1 MWPAF
6 LFPFFHFGK
15 FRDAVLIGA
24 PEKILALGQILGM
37 DFIGEEVD
45 HVAQLVL
52 IHKNYFSGAQCS
64 ACYVD
69 DSALVIEFRF
79 DEKISDLEF
88 QQRFA
93 PDTENIIAEFRP
105 IAQEIADASEITYT
119 GVVLMFLDSEGQR
132 VQSIPIGA
140 NNSNMIVDFSD

>member
-37 DFIGEEVD
+37 DFIGEKVD

-52 IHKNYFSGAQCS
+52 IQIRRSIVLRQYAFQLRVLLLDGFHRI
-64 ACYVD
+64 VD
-69 DSALVIEFRF
+69 DFADFLRMGGRG
-79 DEKISDLEF
+79 DHAPLE
-88 QQRFA
+88 
-93 PDTENIIAEFRP
+93 
-105 IAQEIADASEITYT
+105 
-119 GVVLMFLDSEGQR
+119 
-132 VQSIPIGA
+132 
-140 NNSNMIVDFSD
+140 

>member
-6 LFPFFHFGK
+6 LFTFFHFGK

-52 IHKNYFSGAQCS
+52 IQIRRSIVLRQYAFQLRVLLLDGFHRV
-64 ACYVD
+64 VD
-69 DSALVIEFRF
+69 DFTDFLRMAGRGDHAPAGTFRHVENVLLRISVPVIFIVLPFCDEF
-79 DEKISDLEF
+79 L
-88 QQRFA
+88 
-93 PDTENIIAEFRP
+93 IAFFKR
-105 IAQEIADASEITYT
+105 
-119 GVVLMFLDSEGQR
+119 G
-132 VQSIPIGA
+132 
-140 NNSNMIVDFSD
+140 

>member
-45 HVAQLVL
+45 YITQLVL
-52 IHKNYFSGAQCS
+52 IQIRRSIVLRQYAFQLRVLLLDGFHR
-64 ACYVD
+64 VID
-69 DSALVIEFRF
+69 DL
-79 DEKISDLEF
+79 
-88 QQRFA
+88 
-93 PDTENIIAEFRP
+93 
-105 IAQEIADASEITYT
+105 AD
-119 GVVLMFLDSEGQR
+119 FLRMTTPHWSKD
-132 VQSIPIGA
+132 A
-140 NNSNMIVDFSD
+140 NGSL